1 MSSNWLQIY
10 LFVSHFTEPV
20 PKIIGRG
27 GHGALPHQT
36 IDSILV
42 AAQVVNTIHSIV
54 SRNISPLE
62 SAVISIGE
70 FHAGSATNII
80 PDSAR
85 ISGTVR
91 FFNPEVGAKLLF
103 RLEEAIAP
111 VKSLLDG
118 KIVVDCTN
126 PVGANL
132 SHGLQSQ
139 ISGSETIQEF
149 VPNAHVVKA
158 FTIYGYENF
167 EDSTYAG
174 YGDLKP
180 AMLIA
185 GNNPSAKETVSSL
198 CSQLGWES
206 VDTGNLSMSLHLE
219 HMTLLW
225 IKMAR
230 VQGKGSGFVWAMLQ
244 R

>member
-1 MSSNWLQIY
+1 MRIAFIGTGNVGAPLADRLQK
-10 LFVSHFTEPV
+10 L
-20 PKIIGRG
+20 
-27 GHGALPHQT
+27 GHQVF
-36 IDSILV
+36 I
-42 AAQVVNTIHSIV
+42 AAH
-54 SRNISPLE
+54 
-62 SAVISIGE
+62 
-70 FHAGSATNII
+70 
-80 PDSAR
+80 
-85 ISGTVR
+85 
-91 FFNPEVGAKLLF
+91 NPESKSV
-103 RLEEAIAP
+103 LEAFKRNSELIVKSLIEAVQEAEIVFLATPFNAIETALAP

-118 KIVVDCTN
+118 KILVDCTN

-139 ISGSETIQEF
+139 ISGSETVQEF

-158 FTIYGYENF
+158 FTIYGFENF

-185 GNNPSAKETVSSL
+185 GNNQTTKEMVSSL
-198 CSQLGWES
+198 CSQLGWEP
-206 VDTGNLSMSLHLE
+206 VDTGKLSMSLHLE

-225 IKMAR
+225 IQMAR

>member
-1 MSSNWLQIY
+1 MRIAFIGTGNVGAPLADRLQK
-10 LFVSHFTEPV
+10 L
-20 PKIIGRG
+20 
-27 GHGALPHQT
+27 GHQVF
-36 IDSILV
+36 I
-42 AAQVVNTIHSIV
+42 AAH
-54 SRNISPLE
+54 
-62 SAVISIGE
+62 
-70 FHAGSATNII
+70 
-80 PDSAR
+80 
-85 ISGTVR
+85 
-91 FFNPEVGAKLLF
+91 NPESKSV
-103 RLEEAIAP
+103 LEASKRNSELIVKSLIEAVQEAEIVFLATPFNAIETALAP

-118 KIVVDCTN
+118 KILVDCTN

-139 ISGSETIQEF
+139 ISGSETVQEF

-158 FTIYGYENF
+158 FTIYGFENF

-185 GNNPSAKETVSSL
+185 GNNQTTKEMVSSL
-198 CSQLGWES
+198 CSQLGWEP
-206 VDTGNLSMSLHLE
+206 VDTGKLSMSLHLE

-225 IKMAR
+225 IQMAR

>member
-1 MSSNWLQIY
+1 MRIAFIGTGNVGAPLADRLQK
-10 LFVSHFTEPV
+10 L
-20 PKIIGRG
+20 
-27 GHGALPHQT
+27 GHQVF
-36 IDSILV
+36 I
-42 AAQVVNTIHSIV
+42 AA
-54 SRNISPLE
+54 R
-62 SAVISIGE
+62 
-70 FHAGSATNII
+70 
-80 PDSAR
+80 
-85 ISGTVR
+85 
-91 FFNPEVGAKLLF
+91 NPESKSV
-103 RLEEAIAP
+103 LEASKRNSELIVKSLIEAVQEAEIVFLATPFNAIETALAP

-118 KIVVDCTN
+118 KILVDCTN

-139 ISGSETIQEF
+139 ISGSETVQEF

-158 FTIYGYENF
+158 FTIYGFENF

-185 GNNPSAKETVSSL
+185 GYNQTAKEMVSSL
-198 CSQLGWES
+198 CSQLGWEP
-206 VDTGNLSMSLHLE
+206 VDTGKLSMSLHLE

-225 IKMAR
+225 IQMAR

>member
-1 MSSNWLQIY
+1 MKIAFIGTGNVGAPLADHLQK
-10 LFVSHFTEPV
+10 L
-20 PKIIGRG
+20 
-27 GHGALPHQT
+27 GHQVF
-36 IDSILV
+36 I
-42 AAQVVNTIHSIV
+42 AA
-54 SRNISPLE
+54 R
-62 SAVISIGE
+62 
-70 FHAGSATNII
+70 
-80 PDSAR
+80 
-85 ISGTVR
+85 
-91 FFNPEVGAKLLF
+91 NPESKSV
-103 RLEEAIAP
+103 LEASKRNSELIVKSLIEAVQEAEIVFLATPFNAIETALAP

-118 KIVVDCTN
+118 KILVDCTN

-139 ISGSETIQEF
+139 ISGSETVQEF
-149 VPNAHVVKA
+149 VSNTHVVKA
-158 FTIYGYENF
+158 FTIYGFENF

-185 GNNPSAKETVSSL
+185 GNDQSAKETVSSL
-198 CSQLGWES
+198 CSQLGWEP
-206 VDTGNLSMSLHLE
+206 VDTGKLSMSLHLE

-225 IKMAR
+225 IQMAR

>member
-1 MSSNWLQIY
+1 MNIAFIGTGNVGAPLADRLQK
-10 LFVSHFTEPV
+10 L
-20 PKIIGRG
+20 
-27 GHGALPHQT
+27 GHQVFIAARDPQSKSVLEATNRNSAL
-36 IDSILV
+36 
-42 AAQVVNTIHSIV
+42 IV
-54 SRNISPLE
+54 KSPLE
-62 SAVISIGE
+62 AIQEAEVVFLATPFSAIE
-70 FHAGSATNII
+70 TA
-80 PDSAR
+80 
-85 ISGTVR
+85 
-91 FFNPEVGAKLLF
+91 L
-103 RLEEAIAP
+103 AP
-111 VKSLLDG
+111 VRSALEG
-118 KIVVDCTN
+118 KVLVDCTN

-139 ISGSETIQEF
+139 ISGSETVQEF

-167 EDSTYAG
+167 EDSSYAG

-185 GNNPSAKETVSSL
+185 GNDQSSKEKVGSL
-198 CSQLGWES
+198 CSQLGWEV

-219 HMTLLW
+219 HLTLLW

-230 VQGKGSGFVWAMLQ
+230 VQGKGAGFVWAMLQ

>member
-1 MSSNWLQIY
+1 MRIAFIGTGNVGAPLADRLQK
-10 LFVSHFTEPV
+10 L
-20 PKIIGRG
+20 
-27 GHGALPHQT
+27 GHQVF
-36 IDSILV
+36 I
-42 AAQVVNTIHSIV
+42 AAH
-54 SRNISPLE
+54 
-62 SAVISIGE
+62 
-70 FHAGSATNII
+70 
-80 PDSAR
+80 
-85 ISGTVR
+85 
-91 FFNPEVGAKLLF
+91 NPESKSV
-103 RLEEAIAP
+103 LEAFKRNSELIVKSLIEAVQEAEIVFLATPFNAIETALAP

-118 KIVVDCTN
+118 KILVDCTN

-139 ISGSETIQEF
+139 ISGSETVQEF
-149 VPNAHVVKA
+149 VPNTHVVKA
-158 FTIYGYENF
+158 FTIYGFENF

-185 GNNPSAKETVSSL
+185 GNNQTAKEMVSSL
-198 CSQLGWES
+198 CSQLGWEP
-206 VDTGNLSMSLHLE
+206 VDTGKLSMSLHLE

-225 IKMAR
+225 IQMAR

>member
-1 MSSNWLQIY
+1 MGTGNVGAPLADRLQK
-10 LFVSHFTEPV
+10 L
-20 PKIIGRG
+20 
-27 GHGALPHQT
+27 GHQVF
-36 IDSILV
+36 I
-42 AAQVVNTIHSIV
+42 AA
-54 SRNISPLE
+54 R
-62 SAVISIGE
+62 
-70 FHAGSATNII
+70 
-80 PDSAR
+80 
-85 ISGTVR
+85 
-91 FFNPEVGAKLLF
+91 NPESKSV
-103 RLEEAIAP
+103 LEASKRNSELIVKSLIEAVQEAEIVFLATPFNAIETALAP

-118 KIVVDCTN
+118 KILVDCTN

-139 ISGSETIQEF
+139 ISGSETVQEF
-149 VPNAHVVKA
+149 VPNTHVVKA
-158 FTIYGYENF
+158 FTIYGFENF

-185 GNNPSAKETVSSL
+185 GNNQTTKEMVSSL
-198 CSQLGWES
+198 CSQLGWEP
-206 VDTGNLSMSLHLE
+206 VDTGKLSMSLHLE

-225 IKMAR
+225 IQMAR

>member
-1 MSSNWLQIY
+1 MRIAFIGTGNVGAPLADRLQK
-10 LFVSHFTEPV
+10 L
-20 PKIIGRG
+20 
-27 GHGALPHQT
+27 GHQVF
-36 IDSILV
+36 I
-42 AAQVVNTIHSIV
+42 AA
-54 SRNISPLE
+54 R
-62 SAVISIGE
+62 
-70 FHAGSATNII
+70 
-80 PDSAR
+80 
-85 ISGTVR
+85 
-91 FFNPEVGAKLLF
+91 NPESKSV
-103 RLEEAIAP
+103 LEASKRNSELIVKSLIEAVQEAEIVFLATPFNAIETALAP

-118 KIVVDCTN
+118 KILVDCTN

-139 ISGSETIQEF
+139 ISGSETVQEF

-158 FTIYGYENF
+158 FTIYGFENF

-185 GNNPSAKETVSSL
+185 GNNQTTKEMVSSL
-198 CSQLGWES
+198 CSQLGWEP
-206 VDTGNLSMSLHLE
+206 VDTGKLSMSLHLE

-225 IKMAR
+225 IQMAR

>member
-1 MSSNWLQIY
+1 MRIAFIGTGNVGAPLADRLQK
-10 LFVSHFTEPV
+10 L
-20 PKIIGRG
+20 
-27 GHGALPHQT
+27 GHQVF
-36 IDSILV
+36 I
-42 AAQVVNTIHSIV
+42 AAH
-54 SRNISPLE
+54 
-62 SAVISIGE
+62 
-70 FHAGSATNII
+70 
-80 PDSAR
+80 
-85 ISGTVR
+85 
-91 FFNPEVGAKLLF
+91 NPESKSV
-103 RLEEAIAP
+103 LEAFKRNSELIVKSLIEAVQEAEIVFLATPFNAIETALAP

-118 KIVVDCTN
+118 KILVDCTN

-139 ISGSETIQEF
+139 ISGSETVQEF

-158 FTIYGYENF
+158 FTIYGFENF

-185 GNNPSAKETVSSL
+185 GNNQTAKEMVSSL
-198 CSQLGWES
+198 CSQLGWEP
-206 VDTGNLSMSLHLE
+206 VDTGKLSMSLHLE

-225 IKMAR
+225 IQMAR
-230 VQGKGSGFVWAMLQ
+230 VQGKCSGFVWAMLQ

>member
-1 MSSNWLQIY
+1 MRIAFIGTGNVGAPLADRLQK
-10 LFVSHFTEPV
+10 L
-20 PKIIGRG
+20 
-27 GHGALPHQT
+27 GHQVF
-36 IDSILV
+36 I
-42 AAQVVNTIHSIV
+42 AAH
-54 SRNISPLE
+54 
-62 SAVISIGE
+62 
-70 FHAGSATNII
+70 
-80 PDSAR
+80 
-85 ISGTVR
+85 
-91 FFNPEVGAKLLF
+91 NPESKSV
-103 RLEEAIAP
+103 LEASKRNSELIVKSLIEAVQEAEIVFLATPFNAIETALAP

-118 KIVVDCTN
+118 KILVDCTN

-139 ISGSETIQEF
+139 ISGSETVQEF

-158 FTIYGYENF
+158 FTIYGFENF

-185 GNNPSAKETVSSL
+185 GNNQTAKEMVSSL
-198 CSQLGWES
+198 CSQLGWEP
-206 VDTGNLSMSLHLE
+206 VDTGKLSMSLHLE

-225 IKMAR
+225 IQMAR